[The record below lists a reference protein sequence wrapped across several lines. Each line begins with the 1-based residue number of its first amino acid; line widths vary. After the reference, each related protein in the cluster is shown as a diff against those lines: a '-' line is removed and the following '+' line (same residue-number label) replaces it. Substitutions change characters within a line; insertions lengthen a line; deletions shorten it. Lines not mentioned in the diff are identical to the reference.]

1 MAQLRYVWDVGCVS
15 GGTCAPFLCAELVP
29 ENYTKSSLRGSP
41 RLRKAH
47 GGEWPEVFSGGGLV
61 EGEAVLHNCP
71 VCGNGCLVVQHVST
85 LTHEAHPL
93 AS

>member
-15 GGTCAPFLCAELVP
+15 GGTCAPFLCAETVP

-41 RLRKAH
+41 GRGRPTEENGPRSFL
-47 GGEWPEVFSGGGLV
+47 GGLV